1 MKPSHNMDDVEL
13 QQVYDEFF
21 QVLARMCMEHSAQ
34 MVTGTMMALALRLYK
49 TTLAPEDFKK
59 MIQTVYDTA
68 DSIEPFEHFNTKI
81 NSKNL
86 H

>member
-1 MKPSHNMDDVEL
+1 MKSKKLNMTDIEL
-13 QQVYDEFF
+13 QKFF
-21 QVLARMCMEHSAQ
+21 QLLTRMCMDYEPQ

-49 TTLAPEDFKK
+49 STLAPEDFKK

-68 DSIEPFEHFNTKI
+68 DSIEPFEHINTKLDP
-81 NSKNL
+81 KNI

>member
-1 MKPSHNMDDVEL
+1 MTDIEL
-13 QQVYDEFF
+13 QKCYDEFF
-21 QVLARMCMEHSAQ
+21 QLLTRMCMDYEPQ

-49 TTLAPEDFKK
+49 STLAPEDFKK

-68 DSIEPFEHFNTKI
+68 DSIEPFEHINTKLDP
-81 NSKNL
+81 KNI

>member
-1 MKPSHNMDDVEL
+1 MKPSHNMNDVEL

-21 QVLARMCMEHSAQ
+21 QLLARMCMEHNPQ
-34 MVTGTMMALALRLYK
+34 MVTGTMMALALRLYR
-49 TTLAPEDFKK
+49 TTLSPEDFKK